1 MDIDID
7 EKWEG
12 ETVETVSFGG
22 MTEDEEDHPFKKV
35 WNRLFGLF
43 IAITVGIYAGLMCR
57 TMQEAWIY
65 SALFCGEAL
74 VCACVAGIVKTYSF
88 KRSIT
93 SFAIYYAL
101 SAITTPIS
109 TWLGFQFQ

>member
-1 MDIDID
+1 MDVD

-12 ETVETVSFGG
+12 ETVETVPYGD
-22 MTEDEEDHPFKKV
+22 MAPDEEDHPCKKI
-35 WNRLFGLF
+35 WNRMFGLF

-57 TMQEAWIY
+57 TMQESWIY
-65 SALFCGEAL
+65 AALFCGEAL
-74 VCACVAGIVKTYSF
+74 VCACVAGIIKTYSF

-93 SFAIYYAL
+93 SFAIYYVL